1 MDATEAGRE
10 AARAGVKRLLLT
22 HVPAE
27 NGSDEVIEKAAAEY
41 SGPIEIAHPGLRIEV

>member
-1 MDATEAGRE
+1 
-10 AARAGVKRLLLT
+10 VKRLLLT

-27 NGSDEVIEKAAAEY
+27 NGHEAVIEQARAEY